1 VYGLLLAHR
10 IGIEPMILPGPP
22 GYPGQALDGLSG
34 LIDGYPPKPLG
45 LLPVRG
51 GGLADIG
58 WIALVD
64 SRQDA

>member
-1 VYGLLLAHR
+1 
-10 IGIEPMILPGPP
+10 MILPGPP